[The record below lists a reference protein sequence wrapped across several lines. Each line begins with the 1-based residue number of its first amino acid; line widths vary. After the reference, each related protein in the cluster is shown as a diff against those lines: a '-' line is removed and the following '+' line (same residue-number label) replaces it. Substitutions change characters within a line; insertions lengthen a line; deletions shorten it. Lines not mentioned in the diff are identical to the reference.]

1 MPNKNFELINPYI
14 EGSFK
19 TIFTGA
25 NAIGA
30 ADTCF
35 KSISSYIRNP
45 MPSFYFTLKN
55 MKGGKLHHFKVS
67 EKLINGNTSDYMIAE
82 LDLNNDK
89 SHIESLEK
97 KIDSLKARHDDKKNN
112 VLKGGKSK
120 KTLDDFDDDSSS
132 SSDSDDNE
140 PRNYSNKTYTEYV
153 YQPQQPILYY
163 WYDPYIYNIPTF
175 YTPHFSLP
183 ITPLVEINLSSAFFP

>member
-19 TIFTGA
+19 TIFTGTT
-25 NAIGA
+25 AINA

-35 KSISSYIRNP
+35 KNISTYIRNP

-55 MKGGKLHHFKVS
+55 MKGGKLYHFKVS
-67 EKLINGNTSDYMIAE
+67 EKLINSNTSDYSIAE
-82 LDLNNDK
+82 LDLN
-89 SHIESLEK
+89 IEKQNIDTFEK
-97 KIDSLKARHDDKKNN
+97 KIDTLKSRQENKNN
-112 VLKGGKSK
+112 LKGGKSK

-132 SSDSDDNE
+132 SSSDSDE
-140 PRNYSNKTYTEYV
+140 PKNYSNKTYTEYV

-183 ITPLVEINLSSAFFP
+183 VTPLVEINLSSAFFP

>member
-14 EGSFK
+14 EGTFK
-19 TIFTGA
+19 TIFTGN
-25 NAIGA
+25 NAINA
-30 ADTCF
+30 ADVCF
-35 KSISSYIRNP
+35 KSISTYIRNP

-67 EKLINGNTSDYMIAE
+67 EKLINGNTSDYVIAE
-82 LDLNNDK
+82 LDLN
-89 SHIESLEK
+89 IEKQNIDTFEK
-97 KIDSLKARHDDKKNN
+97 KIDTLKSRQENKNN
-112 VLKGGKSK
+112 LKGGKSK

-132 SSDSDDNE
+132 SSSDSDE
-140 PRNYSNKTYTEYV
+140 PKNYSNKTYTEYV

-175 YTPHFSLP
+175 YIPHFSLP
-183 ITPLVEINLSSAFFP
+183 VTPLVEINLSSAFFP